1 MSLQKPTALE
11 YAILGAINLAVCVVL
26 GLRQTWTA
34 AYFGVIAAGCFG
46 GALRARSG
54 RTPGGSS

>member
-11 YAILGAINLAVCVVL
+11 YAILGLINLAVCAVL
-26 GLRQTWTA
+26 ALRQSWTA
-34 AYFGVIAAGCFG
+34 AYFGVIAVGCFG

-54 RTPGGSS
+54 STPRS

>member
-11 YAILGAINLAVCVVL
+11 YAVLGLINLAVCVVL
-26 GLRQTWTA
+26 GLRQSWTA
-34 AYFGVIAAGCFG
+34 AYFGVIAVGCFG

-54 RTPGGSS
+54 A

>member
-1 MSLQKPTALE
+1 VSLQKPTALE
-11 YAILGAINLAVCVVL
+11 YAILGLINLAVCVVL

-34 AYFGVIAAGCFG
+34 AYFGVIAVGCFG

-54 RTPGGSS
+54 SAPRS

>member
-1 MSLQKPTALE
+1 MSLQKPSALE

-26 GLRQTWTA
+26 ALRQTWTA

-46 GALRARSG
+46 GALRARS
-54 RTPGGSS
+54 RK

>member
-1 MSLQKPTALE
+1 MSLQKPTVFE
-11 YAILGAINLAVCVVL
+11 YAALGLINLAVCVVL
-26 GLRQTWTA
+26 ALRQSWTA

-54 RTPGGSS
+54 SAPRS